1 MTDAQLDALEAAA
14 EAATPGPTM
23 KAVDLTDITYPCA
36 TYALRRVGSH
46 WPVERLINFP
56 PEPFFELNVGDVLV
70 WDVLDSPKEM
80 SAYVI
85 DEHGRP
91 ISRVV
96 AYNRHFGVFEGDG
109 VVSDVK
115 FIGELVIPNIRVRR
129 LSEMARQPTGRI
141 PLEVLK

>member
-1 MTDAQLDALEAAA
+1 MDSKQLDALEAVAK
-14 EAATPGPTM
+14 AATPGPTM

-70 WDVLDSPKEM
+70 WDRLDSPKEM

-85 DEHGRP
+85 DERGRP

-115 FIGELVIPNIRVRR
+115 FIGEPAIPNIRMRR
-129 LSEMARQPTGRI
+129 LSEVARQPTGRI